1 MDSYFPKTRRP
12 INSANLSNSLKRPP
26 QSITPPRPAKIL
38 ATPTTPKN
46 AKIQRPKQPP
56 PVKSKSKHDEHQA
69 ARDALEARMKLYSPK
84 KDYSKQQPVTV
95 RELFK
100 SVHPHDDKSS
110 SIASSIQ
117 KLTPPTTPIKSR
129 LFSSAATSTT
139 SREPPSPFKI
149 TQGPLKGVSTSLLD
163 LIRAKEAAAKL
174 ITPEQEHKRD
184 LLGIAP
190 EIVRIVPTVFTASKK
205 EILSYDRVVDKCFK
219 GLRSNY
225 TSQTIVDCLNLL
237 DIIAPQW
244 ISTVQISRG
253 KFMKINRDKYTI
265 PQLLQA
271 IERYKKSIGLNY

>member
-12 INSANLSNSLKRPP
+12 ISSANLSNSLKRPP
-26 QSITPPRPAKIL
+26 QSVTPPKPAKIP
-38 ATPTTPKN
+38 ATPRTPKD
-46 AKIQRPKQPP
+46 AKIRRPKQPP

-100 SVHPHDDKSS
+100 SVHPQHDKSS
-110 SIASSIQ
+110 SLASSIQ
-117 KLTPPTTPIKSR
+117 KLTPPTTPIKSIH
-129 LFSSAATSTT
+129 ATPTT
-139 SREPPSPFKI
+139 TTTIEPPSPIKI

-163 LIRAKEAAAKL
+163 LIRAKEAAAKA
-174 ITPEQEHKRD
+174 ITPEQEHQRD

-190 EIVRIVPTVFTASKK
+190 EIVRIVPTVFTVSKK

-219 GLRSNY
+219 GLKSNY
-225 TSQTIVDCLNLL
+225 TSQTIIDCLNLL
-237 DIIAPQW
+237 DKVAPEW
-244 ISTVQISRG
+244 VSTVQISRG
-253 KFMKINRDKYTI
+253 KFMKINRDRYTI

-271 IERYKKSIGLNY
+271 IKRYKKSIGLNY